1 MNSANS
7 PDPFEVEVEIDLT
20 GETLVEIAEQRQS
33 PRHETASSL
42 IGTVEFR
49 DKRLPVRITDLS
61 LSGAGVTLDSRLPFN
76 QDCKL
81 TIQLSVCGSDY
92 ELTMQCRVRYCDAVT
107 NTTYQA
113 GLQFIDMPQS
123 TRDTLAL
130 LTTGR

>member
-1 MNSANS
+1 MSSPNS

-20 GETLVEIAEQRQS
+20 GETLLQTEEQRRAV
-33 PRHETASSL
+33 RHETASSL

-49 DKRLPVRITDLS
+49 DKRLPVRINDLS

-76 QDCKL
+76 QECKL

-92 ELTMQCRVRYCDAVT
+92 ELAIQCRVRHCDAV
-107 NTTYQA
+107 NSKTYHA

-123 TRDTLAL
+123 TRDTLSL